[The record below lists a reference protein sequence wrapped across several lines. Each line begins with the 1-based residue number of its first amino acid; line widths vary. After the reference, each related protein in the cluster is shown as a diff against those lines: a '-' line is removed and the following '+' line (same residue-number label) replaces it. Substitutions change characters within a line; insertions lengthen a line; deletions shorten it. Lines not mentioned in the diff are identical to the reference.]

1 MKSVISVILMGSLMA
16 QNSYEIQQPKPTI
29 PFELRYEEVSEY
41 LEFVNLPGRIEV
53 EFVINKE
60 GKVTQPEIID
70 SFNVRLN
77 DVVLDKVRQSLYTPA
92 IQNGRPIQV
101 KYKLPILFK

>member
-1 MKSVISVILMGSLMA
+1 MKSVISTILMGSLMA

-41 LEFVNLPGRIEV
+41 LDTTYLPGRIEV

-60 GKVTQPEIID
+60 GKVTSPEIID

-77 DVVLDKVRQSLYTPA
+77 DVVLDKVRQTQYTPA
-92 IQNGRPIQV
+92 IQDGKPIQV
-101 KYKLPILFK
+101 RYKLPILFR

>member
-1 MKSVISVILMGSLMA
+1 MA
-16 QNSYEIQQPKPTI
+16 QNSYEIQHPKPTI
-29 PFELRYEEVSEY
+29 PFELRYEEISEY

>member
-1 MKSVISVILMGSLMA
+1 MKSVLSIILMGSLMA
-16 QNSYEIQQPKPTI
+16 QNSYEIQHPKPTI
-29 PFELRYEEVSEY
+29 PFELRYEEISEY